1 MKRYKLLLA
10 VAVSIS
16 TILTSCNKD
25 FLDRPAEDQVEAE
38 FFFNTP
44 KDLEVATNDFYT
56 MLATTTVYSDDAAS
70 DNIVPLIAAD
80 RVRGNRIVPTAS
92 GSGGWS
98 WARLRS
104 INYFLANYTK
114 VKDEQARAKYSGIA
128 KFFRAYFYYT
138 KVKTF
143 GDVPWYNK
151 VLTANDPDLYKARD
165 SRILVMDSVMA
176 DIDYAI
182 ANIPADKQLS
192 KITKYTALLLKAR
205 IALFEGTFRKYHGIT
220 GYQHFLEEAAAASET
235 LMNTGAYTL
244 FKTGGKDN
252 AYRDLF
258 ARNNQDDVETI
269 LSADFEPAIQQHNLG
284 YLMTSPTAGAWGI
297 TKDVIN
303 SYLMT
308 DGTPFTNQAN
318 FKTKGYYEEFQNRD
332 PRLVQTTAG
341 PSFRV
346 KGATAN
352 EPVTLN
358 LTTTGYRVIK
368 ALPTR
373 DQWGTAGY
381 FDLILFRYAEA
392 LLIFAEAKA
401 ELNTLTQADLN
412 KSINLL
418 RARVE
423 MPALNLVT
431 ANANPDAYQEA
442 MYVNVEQGTNKG
454 VILEIRRERR
464 IEMFNEGLRWDD
476 LMRWKAG
483 AKVTQPMV
491 GIYFSGVG
499 AFDFTGNGNADVFV
513 STGST
518 SGAPASVTSF
528 INIQQR
534 TLRNPLNGLP
544 NSSAGN
550 LDPFSQGGA
559 FDELKDY
566 LAPLPLE
573 DLKLNPKLEQNPKWD
588 K

>member
-10 VAVSIS
+10 FVVSVS
-16 TILTSCNKD
+16 AILASCNKD
-25 FLDRPAEDQVEAE
+25 FLDQPAEDQVEAE
-38 FFFNTP
+38 FFFNTA

-56 MLATTTVYSDDAAS
+56 MLATTSVYSDDAAS
-70 DNIVPLIAAD
+70 DNIVPLITAD

-98 WARLRS
+98 WGRLRD
-104 INYFLANYTK
+104 INYFLANYHK
-114 VKDEQARAKYSGIA
+114 VKDEDAKAKYSGIA
-128 KFFRAYFYYT
+128 RFFRAYFYYT

-151 VLTANDPDLYKARD
+151 VLSADDPDLYKPRD

-182 ANIPADKQLS
+182 ENIPAEKQLS

-205 IALFEGTFRKYHGIT
+205 IALFEGTFRKYHGIA
-220 GYQHFLEEAAAASET
+220 GYEHFLTEAADAANT
-235 LMNTGAYTL
+235 LMLSGAYTL
-244 FKTGGKDN
+244 YKTGGKDN

-269 LSADFEPAIQQHNLG
+269 LSADFEPSLQTHNLG
-284 YLMTSPTAGAWGI
+284 YLMTSPTAGAWGL
-297 TKDVIN
+297 TKDLVN

-318 FKTKGYYEEFQNRD
+318 YKTKGYYEEFQNRD
-332 PRLVQTTAG
+332 PRLAQTTAG

-346 KGATAN
+346 KGETAN

-373 DQWGTAGY
+373 DQWGITGY
-381 FDLILFRYAEA
+381 FDVIIFRYAEA

-401 ELNTLTQADLN
+401 ELNTLSQLDLN
-412 KSINLL
+412 NSINLL
-418 RARVE
+418 RSRVE
-423 MPALNLVT
+423 MPPLNLLT
-431 ANANPDAYQEA
+431 ANANPDPYQEA
-442 MYVNVEQGTNKG
+442 MYPNVEGPNKG

-483 AKVTQPMV
+483 LKLTQPMV
-491 GIYFSGVG
+491 GIYFSGTG
-499 AFDFTGNGNADVFV
+499 PFDFTGDGNADVFV
-513 STGST
+513 HTGST
-518 SGAPASVTSF
+518 SGAPSSVTSF

-534 TLRNPLNGLP
+534 TLRNPINGLP

-550 LDPFSQGGA
+550 LDPFTQGGA
-559 FDELKDY
+559 FNELRDY
-566 LAPLPLE
+566 LAPIPLE
-573 DLKLNPKLEQNPKWD
+573 DIKLNPKLIQNPKWD
-588 K
+588 N